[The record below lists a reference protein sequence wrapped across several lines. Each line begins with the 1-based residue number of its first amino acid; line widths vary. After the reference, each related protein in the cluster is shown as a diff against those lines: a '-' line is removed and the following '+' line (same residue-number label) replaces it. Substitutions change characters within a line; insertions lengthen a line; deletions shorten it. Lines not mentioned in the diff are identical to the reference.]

1 MRSSANTII
10 IEIYT
15 AMPSKLFATFPVL
28 NNTLR
33 YNKIITALIIG
44 GITISLCCCDTTQ
57 KQSGRDLDFTDS
69 DFKQIDKPLSEATEI
84 DFVSDSVLK
93 PCNMTSL
100 GNNILAIE
108 DLSYEKMVWLADIAN
123 HKLKGY
129 ISKGNGPDELLD
141 LTTMTYSDGILSLAG
156 LNDSK
161 VIEYAVDH
169 DSMKI
174 APVARTIL
182 PYKAPMRSLRM
193 NDSIIFS
200 LAPGFSGDRFYLY
213 NKIDSSYTADSE
225 FPLSK
230 SEIAVEPDNS
240 FFQADIA
247 IGLDGKLIVLANRS
261 WNILEFYDVAA
272 DTWLT
277 LYGPSESAA
286 EIRKVNDGAVSLY
299 SQSPRWH
306 SWDQVVVGKK
316 DVYVGYNGSCLAD
329 KEDEDTGVTRIYT
342 FSHDG
347 TPGRIYQF
355 ESPIVSFTIDEQARR
370 IYVIHDLPEPT
381 LVYYNL

>member
-1 MRSSANTII
+1 MKI
-10 IEIYT
+10 
-15 AMPSKLFATFPVL
+15 FAPFSVL
-28 NNTLR
+28 KNSLR
-33 YNKIITALIIG
+33 YNRIITALIIG
-44 GITISLCCCDTTQ
+44 TLAVSLCCCDSTRPQ
-57 KQSGRDLDFTDS
+57 GNGDLDFTDS
-69 DFKQIDKPLSEATEI
+69 DFKQIAKPLSEPTEI
-84 DFVSDSVLK
+84 DFISDSVLK
-93 PCNMTSL
+93 PCNITPL
-100 GNNILAIE
+100 GDNILAIE
-108 DLSYEKMVWLADIAN
+108 NLGHEKMVWLADIAK

-129 ISKGNGPDELLD
+129 ISMGNGPDELLD
-141 LTTMTYSDGILSLAG
+141 LTTMSYSDGILSVAG
-156 LNDSK
+156 VNDSK

-169 DSMKI
+169 DSLKI
-174 APVARTIL
+174 TPLVRTIL
-182 PYKAPMRSLRM
+182 PYKAPLRSLRM

-225 FPLSK
+225 FPLTQ
-230 SEIAVEPDNS
+230 SEITVEPDNS

-247 IGLDGKLIVLANRS
+247 IDHDGKLIVLANRS

-286 EIRKVNDGAVSLY
+286 EIRKVNDGAVSFY

-316 DVYVGYNGSCLAD
+316 DVYVGYDGSCLAD
-329 KEDEDTGVTRIYT
+329 KEDVDTGVTRIYT
-342 FSHDG
+342 FGHDG

-355 ESPIVSFTIDEQARR
+355 ESPVVSFAIDEQAQR